1 LQRYTANAAVKIK
14 LPQMKKIGILLIFA
28 LLFTTVQAQII
39 TDKTS
44 KKFSVGFDLY
54 TDILTETPADY
65 DARTINQ
72 GFNVFGTYNFPI
84 GKSAHTFS
92 LGVGIRSQ
100 NFYSNTQIGDFT
112 ADTVKFMPITN
123 NYKRSKINLV
133 YLDFPAEFRF
143 RFKNVW
149 KLGVGFKFGVAIDSK
164 AKYVG
169 DITAVGPRVYT
180 KTKRLK
186 SLESYTF
193 GPTFRIGYKWINLFA
208 YYQPA
213 RVFQRDLGP
222 EFYPLSVGITLA
234 PF

>member
-1 LQRYTANAAVKIK
+1 
-14 LPQMKKIGILLIFA
+14 MKKLGILLIFV
-28 LLFTTVQAQII
+28 FVVSTIQAQII

-44 KKFSVGFDLY
+44 KKFSVGFDIY
-54 TDILTETPADY
+54 TDILTQTPADY

-72 GFNVFGTYNFPI
+72 GFNVFGTYNFSL
-84 GKSAHTFS
+84 GESAHTFS

-112 ADTVKFMPITN
+112 ADTVKFVPITN

-143 RFKNVW
+143 RFNNAW
-149 KLGVGFKFGVAIDSK
+149 KLGIGFKLGVAIDSK

-169 DITAVGPRVYT
+169 DATAIGPRVYT
-180 KTKRLK
+180 KNKRIN
-186 SLESYTF
+186 SLEQYTF
-193 GPTFRIGYKWINLFA
+193 GPTLRVGYKWINVFA

-222 EFYPLSVGITLA
+222 EFFPLSVGITLA

>member
-1 LQRYTANAAVKIK
+1 
-14 LPQMKKIGILLIFA
+14 MKKAGFLFVLA
-28 LLFTTVQAQII
+28 LLASSLSAQII

-44 KKFSVGFDLY
+44 KAFTVGFDIY
-54 TDILTETPADY
+54 NDFLTQTPDDY
-65 DARTINQ
+65 DSRTINQ
-72 GFNVFGTYNFPI
+72 GFNVFGTYNFAL

-100 NFYSNTQIGDFT
+100 NFYSNTLIGDMT
-112 ADTVKFMPITN
+112 ADTVKFVPITN

-133 YLDFPAEFRF
+133 YLDFPAELRF
-143 RFKNVW
+143 RLDNKWKVGIGF
-149 KLGVGFKFGVAIDSK
+149 KLGVVIDSK
-164 AKYVG
+164 SKYVG
-169 DITAVGPRVYT
+169 DATAVGPRVYE
-180 KTKRLK
+180 KSKRIN
-186 SLESYTF
+186 SLEQYTF
-193 GPTFRIGYKWINLFA
+193 GPTLRLGYKWISLYA